1 MTEFRRLKMKIGEA
15 EFEADVPE
23 SEVQPMYHQFL
34 SMLERRSRSPA
45 ASLGSVINGVDLH
58 PEGAIHTRKTETA
71 ARPVFPVGPRTE
83 TFDRSVLTRIFALRD
98 DGAVTL
104 KVLPKG
110 GDTNAHAV
118 LLLLYGYYRLK
129 NEEYVLVTQLFR
141 AAEQSGIPVRRPVSR
156 YVRNSSLVVRG
167 GQRKGSHFSLSRQ
180 GIVMAEEITAKLIG

>member
-1 MTEFRRLKMKIGEA
+1 M
-15 EFEADVPE
+15 
-23 SEVQPMYHQFL
+23 
-34 SMLERRSRSPA
+34 
-45 ASLGSVINGVDLH
+45 
-58 PEGAIHTRKTETA
+58 
-71 ARPVFPVGPRTE
+71 FPVEPHTE
-83 TFDRSVLTRIFALRD
+83 TFDRSILTRIFALRD

-110 GDTNAHAV
+110 GDTNADAV